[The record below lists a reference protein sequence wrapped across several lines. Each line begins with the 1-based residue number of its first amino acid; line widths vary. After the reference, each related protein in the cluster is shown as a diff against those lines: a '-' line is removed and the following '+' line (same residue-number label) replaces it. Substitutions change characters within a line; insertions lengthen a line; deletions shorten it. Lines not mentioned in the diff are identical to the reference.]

1 MKNVIDLI
9 EEGKL
14 KSFFRTRDKISFE
27 NAITHVTQHASGTEL
42 LFLERSD
49 YLYMLLLIKETCKKF
64 HLDVLSFVLMLNHLH
79 LLLRL
84 HSANL
89 TEAMKNLFERYAMYF
104 NNKYQRRGHVFS
116 GAFRSSLC
124 FDESYLLAASLYIHF
139 NPVKAHIVLD
149 AVNYRWS
156 SAALFLNDIEK
167 ETFVDYKYILS
178 ALNPNIAVARRQFK
192 ELLENLKVSKI
203 DNTMPQHKVIRNI
216 ADGLKERLDL
226 KHIGENTI
234 LEGSNL
240 ETKMGGLKSQKRL
253 RKPQDKEARRFLIR
267 QLKAR
272 GFGILEIAQKLNLSR
287 QSIHSA
293 MK

>member
-14 KSFFRTRDKISFE
+14 KSFFRARDKISFE
-27 NAITHVTQHASGTEL
+27 NAITHVTQHASGTEP

-178 ALNPNIAVARRQFK
+178 TLNPNISIAHRQYR
-192 ELLENLKVSKI
+192 ELLENLKMLKI
-203 DNTMPQHKVIRNI
+203 DSATPQHKVIREI
-216 ADGLKERLDL
+216 AENVILD
-226 KHIGENTI
+226 HD
-234 LEGSNL
+234 NL
-240 ETKMGGLKSQKRL
+240 ETRIGGLKSQKRL

-272 GFGILEIAQKLNLSR
+272 GFGVLEIAQKLNLSR